1 VVRTTPGR
9 DERARRR
16 SERVGAVGLLAAVA
30 LPVLLWR
37 DVVADIAVA
46 TAGERLSV
54 VVVGWAPWVLMT
66 LGILCV
72 IPIAVERHRSRG
84 GRFYSTGT
92 GAWQGWGV
100 TLYLLG
106 FALATQ
112 VAQIHG
118 IST

>member
-1 VVRTTPGR
+1 VARTTPGR

-16 SERVGAVGLLAAVA
+16 SERVGAVGVLGAVI

-46 TAGERLSV
+46 TAGERPTV
-54 VVVGWAPWVLMT
+54 VIVGWAPWVLMA
-66 LGILCV
+66 LGLLCV
-72 IPIAVERHRSRG
+72 VPIAIERRRSRG
-84 GRFYSTGT
+84 GRFYSAGT